1 MFKWPNFNNERAYWV
16 TFHIQNSLQLLWKAI
31 FCNVAQL
38 LFFHRCL
45 FSRIVDYIT
54 QSETNKKE
62 LLEKSITHK
71 FC

>member
-1 MFKWPNFNNERAYWV
+1 MPLNFYFFID
-16 TFHIQNSLQLLWKAI
+16 TF
-31 FCNVAQL
+31 
-38 LFFHRCL
+38 

-62 LLEKSITHK
+62 LLEQSITHK